1 VDEGLPF
8 SGVEIGWRLARQAW
22 GHGYATEAAQAS
34 LAFGFESLALPEILA
49 VTTLTN
55 LRSQAVMRRIGMTRD
70 PDGDFDDP
78 TEPEG
83 PLRRNVLY
91 RIRP

>member
-1 VDEGLPF
+1 
-8 SGVEIGWRLARQAW
+8 
-22 GHGYATEAAQAS
+22 
-34 LAFGFESLALPEILA
+34 
-49 VTTLTN
+49 VTTVGN

-70 PDGDFDDP
+70 PAEDFDDP

-91 RIRP
+91 RIRA